1 MPEPIERTILIVE
14 DDEEAISSWERDI
27 REFNRVPSQPIQ
39 FLPEFAKNKRDAVRA
54 LDRTR
59 IHCAV
64 VDLRLPKDD
73 EPGAQNTEQMGN
85 DILGRLLLEVGV
97 PAVVYSGYP
106 QEASD
111 IVKASQ
117 IRIEGKRGGG
127 GMDLL
132 RWLAGHEGLMSAMD
146 NMRKQVERES
156 AKLFSQS
163 IWPRWEKA
171 WRLMADPAPLGGV
184 ITRQVVAHVAEQL
197 SLPPSY
203 HHPEEFYFVPPLE
216 ADRLGTG
223 DLLRLSD
230 SVYVV
235 VTPRCNLAR
244 DDYPNHLML
253 ALCKPM
259 TGVWSGMR
267 SRFNGVDQTK
277 QDAAMKELQ
286 LYASQGFAIS
296 THFLPPC
303 GSEGPWLVQ
312 FKEIITKP
320 SAEAE
325 TMMNARFASI
335 APQFVPNL
343 VQRCAAYLGRIG
355 QPDLDCDVLRAQ
367 ASR

>member
-1 MPEPIERTILIVE
+1 MPEPIERIVLIAE
-14 DDEEAISSWERDI
+14 DDNDAISSWERDI
-27 REFNRVPSQPIQ
+27 REFNKVPSQPIQ
-39 FLPEFAKNKRDAVRA
+39 FLAVFAKNKREAVRA

-64 VDLRLPKDD
+64 VDLRLPQDD
-73 EPGAQNTEQMGN
+73 EPGAQNTEKMGN
-85 DILGRLLLEVGV
+85 DILGRVLLEVGV
-97 PAVVYSGYP
+97 PAVVYSGHP

-117 IRIEGKRGGG
+117 IRVEGKRGGG

-132 RWLAGHEGLMSAMD
+132 SWLAGHEGLMSAMD
-146 NMRKQVERES
+146 VMRKLVERES

-163 IWPRWEKA
+163 IWPRWANA
-171 WRLMADPAPLGGV
+171 WRLMADPAPLGDV

-197 SLPPSY
+197 SLPPIY
-203 HHPEEFYFVPPLE
+203 HHPEEFYFVPPLK

-223 DLLRLSD
+223 DLLRLND
-230 SVYVV
+230 AVYVV

-244 DDYPNHLML
+244 EYPNHLML
-253 ALCKPM
+253 AFCKPM
-259 TGVWSGMR
+259 TSIWTGMR
-267 SRFNGVDQTK
+267 SRFNGADTTK

-303 GSEGPWLVQ
+303 GSDGPWLVQ

-320 SAEAE
+320 IAEAE
-325 TMMNARFASI
+325 TMVNARFASI